1 MCFSFWTVTICNFQ
15 SPKLQYRFIRKH
27 LHLRIYYAAL
37 SHRLYQLLYN
47 MLFFCVL
54 CSHVQAHWGVQQR
67 RPRAIFFLSRQPYSC
82 FSLLLYFVHFTFTP
96 PAPNMIYQG
105 LNGRVVGNIP
115 HPFSVRLPLP
125 TNEWSNLMWSALPA
139 FDPPPPLPSHISSH
153 IIQDVANS
161 RLFSSALFEFSAV
174 ANPGSKRRECPPL
187 KYTRRH
193 PRIYVRLHFSRLLSV
208 YFMFE
213 DLKVFPVVITIEYFD
228 LL

>member
-47 MLFFCVL
+47 MVFFCVL
-54 CSHVQAHWGVQQR
+54 CSRVQAHWGVQLR
-67 RPRAIFFLSRQPYSC
+67 RLRAIFFLSRQPYSC

-115 HPFSVRLPLP
+115 HPFSVRLLLP

-139 FDPPPPLPSHISSH
+139 FDPPPPPLPHLFPHNLGCREFSSFLFRAFR
-153 IIQDVANS
+153 VFCCSES
-161 RLFSSALFEFSAV
+161 REQKARVSTSEMYSQASQNLCPSALFPSAF
-174 ANPGSKRRECPPL
+174 RL
-187 KYTRRH
+187 F
-193 PRIYVRLHFSRLLSV
+193 YVRGPESLPRCYH
-208 YFMFE
+208 Y
-213 DLKVFPVVITIEYFD
+213 
-228 LL
+228 